1 MKYVIIG
8 NGVAGITAAFTI
20 RARDA
25 TAEISIVSGEG
36 DYFFSRTALMYAFM
50 DRMSHRDLEP
60 YERKVYKRQAIR
72 RVRGWA
78 VQLDAFGHTVTLDNG
93 EVLEFDRLL
102 LATGSVPRRP
112 DWRGLDSVK
121 EGVCHFVS
129 LQDLARCEYLTK
141 TSYEAVLVGGGLIG
155 VELAECLVHHGRSLT
170 FLVREP
176 WYWPIAL
183 GSEEGA
189 MISEHISG
197 HGVDLLLGE
206 EVFEVLSDSS
216 GRVSAV
222 RTVSGNEFP
231 CQMLGIAIG
240 VRPCIDWL
248 RHVTTP
254 PVLGRGILVRTD
266 FRTSLPDVFAAGD
279 CAELNAFGVIEQIW
293 YSARRQGELVARSM
307 LGDVID
313 YTPPLFYNSAK
324 FFDLEYTTVGRVND
338 APAGAVDFYRRIPG
352 KEASIRIVEHEGAV
366 VGFNMLGSRW
376 NHTILE
382 RWIHERRS
390 LSYVMNVLEQAQ
402 FDVEFGRLDL
412 RAARAGYAG
421 ARS

>member
-25 TAEISIVSGEG
+25 NAEISVISGES
-36 DYFFSRTALMYAFM
+36 DYFFSRTALMYSFM
-50 DRMSHRDLEP
+50 DRMSLRDLEP
-60 YERKVYKRQAIR
+60 YERKVYDRQAIR
-72 RVRGWA
+72 RVRGWV
-78 VQLDAFGHTVTLDNG
+78 VQLDADAHNVTLDNG
-93 EVLEFDRLL
+93 SALPFDRLL

-112 DWRGLDSVK
+112 DWRGLDRAK

-129 LQDLARCEYLTK
+129 LQDLARCEHLTE
-141 TSYEAVLVGGGLIG
+141 TSYDAVLVGGGLIG

-170 FLVREP
+170 FLIREP
-176 WYWPIAL
+176 WYWPVAL
-183 GSEEGA
+183 GGEEGA
-189 MISEHISG
+189 MISEHIRR
-197 HGVDLLLGE
+197 HGVNLLLSE
-206 EVFEVLSDSS
+206 QVDEVLNDSS
-216 GRVSAV
+216 GRVRGV
-222 RTVSGNEFP
+222 RTVNGTEFP

-248 RHVTTP
+248 KRVATP
-254 PVLGRGILVRTD
+254 PVLSRGILVRTD

-279 CAELNAFGVIEQIW
+279 CAELNASGLIEQIW
-293 YSARRQGELVARSM
+293 YSAKRQGELAGRSM
-307 LGDVID
+307 LGDAID

-338 APAGAVDFYRRIPG
+338 APADALSYYWRIPG
-352 KEASIRIVEHEGAV
+352 KEASIRIVEREGTV
-366 VGFNMLGSRW
+366 IGFNMLGSRW

-382 RWIHERRS
+382 KWITERRS
-390 LSYVMNVLEQAQ
+390 MSYVMKILHQAQ

-412 RAARAGYAG
+412 GPVLARYAG
-421 ARS
+421 GR